1 MTHGVNEREKY
12 EKQKRER
19 SKQSTSIAA
28 GGARVDKREISEMT
42 LEKRMTNNKKK

>member
-1 MTHGVNEREKY
+1 MNAKNMKNKIEK
-12 EKQKRER
+12 R

-42 LEKRMTNNKKK
+42 LEKRMTNNVKKVTGN